1 MRAIV
6 YILTATLFSIIS
18 AFADENPQTAKN
30 NYKRPNVAN
39 KAKQEL
45 KAQEGQTIEVKSQET
60 SANYKNNS
68 AETKVVAT
76 TEEFKNEDLV
86 TTNDKSQANYKNQF
100 NTTKKV
106 PVLIPAVE
114 KDHIANVQ

>member
-6 YILTATLFSIIS
+6 YILTATLFSFTS
-18 AFADENPQTAKN
+18 AFADNNPQTAKN

-45 KAQEGQTIEVKSQET
+45 KAQEGQTIEMKSQET

-76 TEEFKNEDLV
+76 TEEFKNEDLA
-86 TTNDKSQANYKNQF
+86 TSNDKSQANYKNQF
-100 NTTKKV
+100 KSNKKTTV
-106 PVLIPAVE
+106 ITPAIE
-114 KDHIANVQ
+114 KDHIANIQ